1 MLVATRHSRAKISM
15 TAGFGESHAG
25 QREPA
30 YLSLPTGGSSA
41 ELAWQMTIE
50 FDNNARIVKA
60 A

>member
-1 MLVATRHSRAKISM
+1 M

-50 FDNNARIVKA
+50 SDSNARIVTA